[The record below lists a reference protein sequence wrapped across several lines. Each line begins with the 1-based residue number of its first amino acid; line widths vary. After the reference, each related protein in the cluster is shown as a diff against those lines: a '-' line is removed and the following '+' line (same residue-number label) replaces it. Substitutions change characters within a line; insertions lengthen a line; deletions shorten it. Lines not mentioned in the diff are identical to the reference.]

1 MSQTSKLVSRVS
13 LSGLLAVGATNALAH
28 SPLLCEAYL
37 RAFGT
42 PVQDGVLAE
51 NEYKSCTGPITTPGT
66 VGTTDPPYTFNI
78 CATNDIGNIYYAV
91 SISDRTNDA
100 NDFVGIL
107 FDDEHDGTVKCAQ
120 LSDAAVEQV
129 EDDRIGFLSIPENPQ
144 GGIFVDSHYCFLPG
158 VGFFG
163 QLDQSQDG
171 FGVRAFTAGSGQIYE
186 FSHPL
191 ASGGSDDYELK
202 VHDRVGWCLS
212 YRNSSAAASGG
223 GFTFPPGCSPD
234 DTSLYG
240 DVTIENILFLLQVD
254 FVPLTCEVQ
263 EAKITHGEGGAALSG
278 RLKQADLLLGSVTGL
293 MTTRGEFSLPASGPA
308 KHLLQAS
315 IEEARA
321 FIREVNEYGGEID
334 ANNGRGTAARWIGQA
349 EATIAKIEKLSGG
362 Q

>member
-1 MSQTSKLVSRVS
+1 M
-13 LSGLLAVGATNALAH
+13 
-28 SPLLCEAYL
+28 
-37 RAFGT
+37 
-42 PVQDGVLAE
+42 
-51 NEYKSCTGPITTPGT
+51 
-66 VGTTDPPYTFNI
+66 
-78 CATNDIGNIYYAV
+78 
-91 SISDRTNDA
+91 
-100 NDFVGIL
+100 
-107 FDDEHDGTVKCAQ
+107 
-120 LSDAAVEQV
+120 
-129 EDDRIGFLSIPENPQ
+129 IGFLSIPENPQ
-144 GGIFVDSHYCFLPG
+144 GGIFVDWHYCFAKP
-158 VGFFG
+158 G
-163 QLDQSQDG
+163 QLNPPLDYQSQDG
-171 FGVRAFTAGSGQIYE
+171 FGARTFTLGAGQIYE

-202 VHDRVGWCLS
+202 VHDRVGWCLIYDDKS
-212 YRNSSAAASGG
+212 NSHRYPI
-223 GFTFPPGCSPD
+223 FDFPPGCFEKASIRG